1 MLYNTAV
8 IKNWTAKWPYIANA
22 VSRIV
27 QNHGEQSS
35 FRRFWG
41 VCGHNHP
48 LDLPLMW
55 HLSYYLY
62 YEDVVSLTTLS
73 VQLRIYA
80 TNCMTKC
87 IHPVVLEAGVQAH
100 PRKFWFVE
108 NPRKIHEKLD
118 NISENPNKSLIYLGK
133 IPENL
138 GNIGAQRC
146 LTSIHGAQGL
156 QKNKWRPFLLRSRHK
171 TGRQNLHDNFLGKIL
186 CTPKNLLALTP
197 MYSSK
202 HCS

>member
-8 IKNWTAKWPYIANA
+8 TKNWTAKWPYIATA

-27 QNHGEQSS
+27 PNHGEQSS

-41 VCGHNHP
+41 VYGHNHP

-73 VQLRIYA
+73 VHLHKR
-80 TNCMTKC
+80 N
-87 IHPVVLEAGVQAH
+87 
-100 PRKFWFVE
+100 
-108 NPRKIHEKLD
+108 KL
-118 NISENPNKSLIYLGK
+118 YGK
-133 IPENL
+133 I
-138 GNIGAQRC
+138 
-146 LTSIHGAQGL
+146 
-156 QKNKWRPFLLRSRHK
+156 
-171 TGRQNLHDNFLGKIL
+171 
-186 CTPKNLLALTP
+186 
-197 MYSSK
+197 YSSK